1 MRYMLDQDLAQEI
14 LAQILVAIERIE
26 RRFTTINSSDD
37 FIKNEEGI
45 DRLDAIC
52 MMLIATGE
60 SLKNLDKVTHG
71 KLLASHP
78 EVDWKGAK
86 GMRDIISHHY
96 FDLNAEAVFIVCSE
110 KISGLKAAIIIMQ
123 KELENLA

>member
-1 MRYMLDQDLAQEI
+1 MFDQDLAQEI

-37 FIKNEEGI
+37 FLKNEEGI

-52 MMLIATGE
+52 MMLVATGE

-71 KLLASHP
+71 KLLLSRP

-96 FDLNAEAVFIVCSE
+96 FDLNAEAVFIVCDE
-110 KISGLKAAIIIMQ
+110 KISGLKAAIIAIQ
-123 KELENLA
+123 KELENQT